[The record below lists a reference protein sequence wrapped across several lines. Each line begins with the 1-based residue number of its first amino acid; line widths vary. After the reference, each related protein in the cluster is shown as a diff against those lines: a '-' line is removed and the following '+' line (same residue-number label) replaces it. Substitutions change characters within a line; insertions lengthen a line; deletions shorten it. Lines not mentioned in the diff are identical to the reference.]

1 MNIDVIFSANEVTK
15 DRVEGKIVVVID
27 VLRATSVMLTAMK
40 NGAVEIRPFK
50 EVDKLISYTRDMKG
64 ILRCGERNGVKIDN
78 FDLGNSPL
86 EYNQEIVHGKTICM
100 TTSNGT
106 NALVNSSYGKKIL
119 IGSYLN
125 LDVLCKKIDEIGEDL
140 VIVCAGTN
148 GEFSLDDS
156 LCAGEIIKRLK
167 YKTLSD
173 SARAMY
179 MVASAPGTLEDKLKE
194 TKHYNFLKQ
203 LGETR
208 DLEVCFSIDSQNI
221 ILEYRDGVIKECDSF
236 SN

>member
-1 MNIDVIFSANEVTK
+1 MNVDVIFSANEVTK
-15 DRVEGKIVVVID
+15 DKVQGKIVVVID

-40 NGAVEIRPFK
+40 NKAKEIRPFK
-50 EVDKLISYTRDMKG
+50 EVDELISYTKEMKG
-64 ILRCGERNGVKIDN
+64 ILRCGERKGVRIEG
-78 FDLGNSPL
+78 FDLGNSPQ
-86 EYNQEIVHGKTICM
+86 EYTEEVVQGKIICM

-106 NALVNSSYGKKIL
+106 NALVNSSHGKKIL

-125 LDVLCKKIDEIGEDL
+125 MDALSKKINEIGEDL
-140 VIVCAGTN
+140 VIVCAGTD

-156 LCAGEIIKRLK
+156 LCAGEIIKRLN

-179 MVASAPGTLEDKLKE
+179 MIASTSGTLKDKLKA
-194 TKHYNFLKQ
+194 TRHYNFLQQ
-203 LGETR
+203 LGETK

-221 ILEYRDGVIKECDSF
+221 ILEYRDGVIKK
-236 SN
+236 

>member
-15 DRVEGKIVVVID
+15 DKVEGKIVVVID

-40 NGAVEIRPFK
+40 NGAKEIRPFK
-50 EVDKLISYTRDMKG
+50 EIDKLISYTKDMKD
-64 ILRCGERNGVKIDN
+64 ILRCGERKGTKIDG
-78 FDLGNSPL
+78 FDLGNSPQ
-86 EYNQEIVHGKTICM
+86 EYKQEIVCGKIICM

-106 NALVNSSYGKKIL
+106 NALVNSSNGKKIL
-119 IGSYLN
+119 IGGYLN
-125 LDVLCKKIDEIGEDL
+125 LGVLSKKINEIGEDL
-140 VIVCAGTN
+140 IIVCAGTD

-156 LCAGEIIKRLK
+156 LCAGELIKRLE

-179 MVASAPGTLEDKLKE
+179 MIASTHGTLKDKLEE

-203 LGETR
+203 LGETK
-208 DLEVCFSIDSQNI
+208 DLEICFSIDDKNI
-221 ILEYRDGVIKECDSF
+221 VLEYKDGVIKKS
-236 SN
+236 

>member
-15 DRVEGKIVVVID
+15 EKVVGKIVVVID

-40 NGAVEIRPFK
+40 NGAKEIRPFK
-50 EVDKLISYTRDMKG
+50 EIDQLTSYTKDLKG
-64 ILRCGERNGVKIDN
+64 ILKCGERNGTKIDG

-86 EYNQEIVHGKTICM
+86 EYQPEVVCGKIICM

-125 LDVLCKKIDEIGEDL
+125 LDILCKKIDEINEDL

-156 LCAGEIIKRLK
+156 LCAGEIIKRVK

-173 SARAMY
+173 SARSMY
-179 MVASAPGTLEDKLKE
+179 MIASTPGTLKDKLKE
-194 TKHYNFLKQ
+194 TKHYNFLKN
-203 LGETR
+203 LGEVR
-208 DLEVCFSIDSQNI
+208 DLEVCFSINSKNI
-221 ILEYRDGVIKECDSF
+221 ILEYRDGIIF
-236 SN
+236 

>member
-15 DRVEGKIVVVID
+15 EKVNGKIVVVID

-40 NGAVEIRPFK
+40 NGAKEIRPFK
-50 EVDKLISYTRDMKG
+50 EIDQLISYTKDLKG
-64 ILRCGERNGVKIDN
+64 ILKCGERNGTKIDG

-86 EYNQEIVHGKTICM
+86 EYCPEVVCGKIICM

-125 LDVLCKKIDEIGEDL
+125 LDILCKKINEINEDL
-140 VIVCAGTN
+140 VIVCAGTD

-173 SARAMY
+173 SARSMY
-179 MVASAPGTLEDKLKE
+179 MIASTPGTLKDKLKE
-194 TKHYNFLKQ
+194 TKHYNFLKN
-203 LGETR
+203 LGEVR
-208 DLEVCFSIDSQNI
+208 DLEVCFSINSQNI
-221 ILEYRDGVIKECDSF
+221 VLEYRDGIIKE
-236 SN
+236 

>member
-40 NGAVEIRPFK
+40 NGAREIRPFK
-50 EVDKLISYTRDMKG
+50 EIDKLISYTKDLKG
-64 ILRCGERNGVKIDN
+64 VLRCGERKGTKIDG

-86 EYNQEIVHGKTICM
+86 EYKSEIVCGKVICM

-125 LDVLCKKIDEIGEDL
+125 LDLLCKKIDEIGEDL

-156 LCAGEIIKRLK
+156 LCAGETIKRLK

-179 MVASAPGTLEDKLKE
+179 MIASTPGTLKEKLKE
-194 TKHYNFLKQ
+194 TKHYNFLKK
-203 LGETR
+203 LGEIK
-208 DLEVCFSIDSQNI
+208 DLEICFSIDSQNI
-221 ILEYRDGVIKECDSF
+221 LLEYRDGTIKKYEE
-236 SN
+236 

>member
-27 VLRATSVMLTAMK
+27 VLRATSVMLTAMN

-50 EVDKLISYTRDMKG
+50 EINKLISYTKDLKG
-64 ILRCGERNGVKIDN
+64 ILRCGERNGTKIVG

-86 EYNQEIVHGKTICM
+86 EYKSEIVHGKIICM

-106 NALVNSSYGKKIL
+106 NALVNSSYGKKIF
-119 IGSYLN
+119 IGSFFN
-125 LDVLCKKIDEIGEDL
+125 LDLLCKKINEIGEDL

-156 LCAGEIIKRLK
+156 LCAGEIVKRLE
-167 YKTLSD
+167 YRTLSD

-179 MVASAPGTLEDKLKE
+179 MIASIPGTLKDKLKE
-194 TKHYNFLKQ
+194 TKHYNFLKE
-203 LGETR
+203 LGEVK
-208 DLEVCFSIDSQNI
+208 DLENCFSVDSQNI
-221 ILEYRDGVIKECDSF
+221 ILEYRDGIIKKYEE
-236 SN
+236 

>member
-40 NGAVEIRPFK
+40 NGAKEIRPFK
-50 EVDKLISYTRDMKG
+50 EIDKLMSYTKGQKG
-64 ILRCGERNGVKIDN
+64 ILKCGERNGTKIDG
-78 FDLGNSPL
+78 FDMGNSPL
-86 EYNQEIVHGKTICM
+86 EYQPEIVHGKIICM

-125 LDVLCKKIDEIGEDL
+125 LDVLCKKIDKINEDL

-156 LCAGEIIKRLK
+156 LCAGEIIKRLE

-179 MVASAPGTLEDKLKE
+179 MIASASGTLKDKLKE
-194 TKHYNFLKQ
+194 TKHYNFLKK
-203 LGETR
+203 LGEIK
-208 DLEVCFSIDSQNI
+208 DLEICFSIDSQNI
-221 ILEYRDGVIKECDSF
+221 VLEYRDGVIKECK
-236 SN
+236 N

>member
-40 NGAVEIRPFK
+40 NGAKEIRPFK
-50 EVDKLISYTRDMKG
+50 EIDKLTYYTKDLNE
-64 ILRCGERNGVKIDN
+64 ILKCGERNGTKIDG

-86 EYNQEIVHGKTICM
+86 EYKSEIVQGKIICM

-125 LDVLCKKIDEIGEDL
+125 LDLLCKKIDKIGEDL

-156 LCAGEIIKRLK
+156 LCAGEIIKRLE

-179 MVASAPGTLEDKLKE
+179 MIASTPGTLKDKLKK
-194 TKHYNFLKQ
+194 TKHYNFLKK
-203 LGETR
+203 LGETK
-208 DLEVCFSIDSQNI
+208 DLEICFSIDSKNI
-221 ILEYRDGVIKECDSF
+221 VLEYRDGVIKEYEE
-236 SN
+236 

>member
-15 DRVEGKIVVVID
+15 DKVEGKIVVVID

-40 NGAVEIRPFK
+40 NKAKEIRPFK
-50 EVDKLISYTRDMKG
+50 EVDKLISYTKDMRG
-64 ILRCGERNGVKIDN
+64 ILRCGERQGVKIQG
-78 FDLGNSPL
+78 FDLGNSPQ
-86 EYNQEIVHGKTICM
+86 EYKQEIVQGKIICM

-106 NALVNSSYGKKIL
+106 NALVNSSHGKKIL

-125 LDVLCKKIDEIGEDL
+125 INALSKKINEIGEDL
-140 VIVCAGTN
+140 VIVCAGTD

-156 LCAGEIIKRLK
+156 LCAGEIIKKLE

-179 MVASAPGTLEDKLKE
+179 MIASTPGTLKDKLKE

-203 LGETR
+203 LGETK
-208 DLEVCFSIDSQNI
+208 DLEICFSIDSQNI
-221 ILEYRDGVIKECDSF
+221 VLEYRDGVIRES
-236 SN
+236 

>member
-15 DRVEGKIVVVID
+15 VKVEGKIVVVID
-27 VLRATSVMLTAMK
+27 VLRATSVMLTAIG
-40 NGAVEIRPFK
+40 NGAKEIRPFK
-50 EVDKLISYTRDMKG
+50 EIDQLVSYANGLDN
-64 ILRCGERNGVKIDN
+64 ILRCGERMGVKITD

-86 EYNQEIVHGKTICM
+86 EYKQEIVQGKTICM

-106 NALVNSSYGKKIL
+106 NALVNSRYGEKIL

-125 LDVLCKKIDEIGEDL
+125 LDKLTKKLNKINKDL
-140 VIVCAGTN
+140 IIVCAGTE

-173 SARAMY
+173 SARAMNII
-179 MVASAPGTLEDKLKE
+179 ALSPGTLEEKLKGS
-194 TKHYNFLKQ
+194 KHYNFLKT
-203 LGETR
+203 LGEEG
-208 DLEVCFSIDSQNI
+208 DLKACLSIDNKNI
-221 ILEYRDGVIKECDSF
+221 ILEYKKGLIKKLES
-236 SN
+236 